1 MAVSMTS
8 ELSAALQAYRSDAI
22 DGAALV
28 SRWESALDRS
38 ALPPRFVAVL
48 DQLLTAVQSASLFDG
63 AACAFDK
70 ATLGNQLQQWLDAL
84 SRLPTP
90 ASAGAPT
97 SSV

>member
-1 MAVSMTS
+1 MAQRVTAD
-8 ELSAALQAYRSDAI
+8 LATALQAYRSDAI
-22 DGAALV
+22 DGATLV

-38 ALPPRFVAVL
+38 ALPPRFVTVL

-84 SRLPTP
+84 NRLPVP
-90 ASAGAPT
+90 ASSGAPT